1 MVRSLI
7 GCVVTN
13 VAAMVQQSLVVGMLA
28 KHGIRIIHCE
38 DYNNIVGFIFIYLLG
53 IGLLTTFP
61 FFVLEDQGEHLWA
74 IGVSA
79 GLGVVFT
86 FAWFGMLF
94 VNIEIK
100 NNGNSD
106 E

>member
-1 MVRSLI
+1 VKITVSSKF
-7 GCVVTN
+7 
-13 VAAMVQQSLVVGMLA
+13 A
-28 KHGIRIIHCE
+28 
-38 DYNNIVGFIFIYLLG
+38 NIVGFLFIYLLG
-53 IGLLTTFP
+53 IVLLTTFP
-61 FFVLEDQGEHLWA
+61 FFVLEGRGEHVWA

-100 NNGNSD
+100 NNGNPG

>member
-1 MVRSLI
+1 MKITISSKF
-7 GCVVTN
+7 
-13 VAAMVQQSLVVGMLA
+13 A
-28 KHGIRIIHCE
+28 
-38 DYNNIVGFIFIYLLG
+38 NIVGFLFIYLLG
-53 IGLLTTFP
+53 IVLLATFP

-79 GLGVVFT
+79 GSGVVFT

-94 VNIEIK
+94 ANIEIK
-100 NNGNSD
+100 NNGNPD